1 MNQEDILKMAREAGF
16 QTWESKSQCSLGKV
30 FVQPIGWYC
39 NEELERFAAMVAEK
53 AAQDEREACAK
64 RCEEKSDYW
73 LGQCDTTSAALQG
86 CAISLRA
93 RGR

>member
-1 MNQEDILKMAREAGF
+1 MNQEDIIKMAREAGAGAMK
-16 QTWESKSQCSLGKV
+16 TWNMRKESDPV
-30 FVQPIGWYC
+30 TAYRFT
-39 NEELERFAAMVAEK
+39 EEAMERFAALVAAK

-73 LGQCDTTSAALQG
+73 LGLCNDTSDALQA
-86 CAISLRA
+86 CAASLRA